1 MQKAE
6 RVVSPRSHPLGKSGT
21 GQTGGGKYGTPG
33 GGTRAGRPVGNI
45 TRGTTNPN
53 RMRRVDRWLTG
64 PQAWRLRAA
73 ADPLAVDLGY
83 GASPATAVELFERLS
98 GIRPDV
104 RVVGVEIE
112 PERVRLAKE
121 LERPGL
127 SFQLGGFE
135 LPVPGRPVLVRA
147 FNVLRQYEEAD
158 VAAIWRLVQDRL
170 APDGLFI
177 DGTCDE
183 IGRRATW
190 VALDAERP
198 LSLSLSVRFGS
209 FALPSDVAERL
220 PKALIHR
227 NVPGERIHDFLQ
239 AMDRAWLEAAPLASF
254 GNRQRWTAMCR
265 ALRDGGWPVMDGP
278 ARWRLGEL
286 TVGWEAVAGAHA
298 GRVP

>member
-1 MQKAE
+1 MDK
-6 RVVSPRSHPLGKSGT
+6 RNMDTRSREKRGVAKSG
-21 GQTGGGKYGTPG
+21 P
-33 GGTRAGRPVGNI
+33 RARRPVGNI

-53 RMRRVDRWLTG
+53 RMRRLDRWLTG
-64 PQAWRLRAA
+64 TQDWRLRAA
-73 ADPLAVDLGY
+73 ADPLVVDLGY
-83 GASPATAVELFERLS
+83 GASPATAVELFDRLS
-98 GIRPDV
+98 VLRPDV

-135 LPVPGRPVLVRA
+135 LPVAGRPVLVRA

-158 VAAIWRLVQDRL
+158 VEAIWRLVQGRL
-170 APDGLFI
+170 APGGLFI

-183 IGRRATW
+183 IGRRVSW

-227 NVPGERIHDFLQ
+227 NVPGENVHAFLQ

-265 ALRDGGWPVMDGP
+265 ELRDGGWPVQDGP
-278 ARWRLGEL
+278 SRWRLGEL
-286 TVGWEAVAGAHA
+286 TVGWDAVAPG
-298 GRVP
+298 P

>member
-1 MQKAE
+1 VVQKAE
-6 RVVSPRSHPLGKSGT
+6 RVYAPRNRVGPKGEPKSSASGT
-21 GQTGGGKYGTPG
+21 TPG
-33 GGTRAGRPVGNI
+33 RLHVRPRATRPVGNV

-53 RMRRVDRWLTG
+53 RMRRLDRWLAG

-73 ADPLAVDLGY
+73 ADPLVVDLGY

-98 GIRPDV
+98 VVRPDV
-104 RVVGVEIE
+104 RVIGIEIE

-135 LPVPGRPVLVRA
+135 LPVAGRPALVRA

-158 VAAIWRLVQDRL
+158 VQDIWRLVQGRL
-170 APDGLFI
+170 APGGLFI

-183 IGRRATW
+183 IGRRVTW

-198 LSLSLSVRFGS
+198 LSLSLSMRFGG
-209 FALPSDVAERL
+209 FELPSDVAERL

-227 NVPGERIHDFLQ
+227 NVPGERVHSFLQ
-239 AMDRAWLEAAPLASF
+239 AMDKAWLEAAPLASF
-254 GNRQRWTAMCR
+254 GNRQRWSAMCGSLLD
-265 ALRDGGWPVMDGP
+265 AGWPVHDGP
-278 ARWRLGEL
+278 SRWRLGEL
-286 TVGWEAVAGAHA
+286 TVGWEAVAPA
-298 GRVP
+298 G